1 MNSFVIK
8 ISFKSSIFGRMNY
21 PSKILERAVEE
32 MSNLPGIG
40 KRTALRLILHMLH
53 RPKEQTENLA
63 EALKNLVNQVQY
75 CKNCHSI
82 SDSELC
88 EVCSNP
94 FRNHSIICVVE
105 DIRDVMAIE
114 NTGQYK
120 GVYHVLGGKISP
132 MDGIGPAQLQ
142 IESLLKRIQNELNLE
157 VIFALSST
165 MEGDTTAF
173 YLYKILNG
181 FEVRFSTIARGLGIG
196 DELEYAD
203 EATLVRSLQNRIP
216 YESTALKST

>member
-1 MNSFVIK
+1 
-8 ISFKSSIFGRMNY
+8 MNY